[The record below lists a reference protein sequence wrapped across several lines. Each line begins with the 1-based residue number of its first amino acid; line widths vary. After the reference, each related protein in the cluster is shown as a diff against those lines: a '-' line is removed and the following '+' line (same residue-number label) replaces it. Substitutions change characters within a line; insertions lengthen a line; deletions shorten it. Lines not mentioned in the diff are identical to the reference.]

1 MGGFFSL
8 LLLCFFLVLFFYLG
22 LWALQPVWEASRSC
36 LWYSPRSCQHSLDQ
50 HNSVLTLLFRSLQR
64 LQPPN
69 VLRLDASYFIFYF
82 CFRCFMDVHRFSLF
96 NHILPSKQSSLTRVH
111 FEWAPLQR
119 RVLYVFLKY
128 LLPPPKKKKTPAAV
142 TVSSL
147 HATVPP
153 SETSSDTFVLF
164 WRCCFFLLLI
174 LCASFH
180 RFLVGDCWMSCSG
193 LWAFWEALLS
203 QALWWWLW

>member
-1 MGGFFSL
+1 MQDSQWVDFFPSSSSFV
-8 LLLCFFLVLFFYLG
+8 FFLR

-69 VLRLDASYFIFYF
+69 VLRLDAFYFIFFF
-82 CFRCFMDVHRFSLF
+82 CFCCFMDVHRFSLF

-128 LLPPPKKKKTPAAV
+128 LLTCSPPPKKKLPLL
-142 TVSSL
+142 SPSL
-147 HATVPP
+147 LCTVPP

-164 WRCCFFLLLI
+164 WRCFF
-174 LCASFH
+174 C
-180 RFLVGDCWMSCSG
+180 CC
-193 LWAFWEALLS
+193 
-203 QALWWWLW
+203 